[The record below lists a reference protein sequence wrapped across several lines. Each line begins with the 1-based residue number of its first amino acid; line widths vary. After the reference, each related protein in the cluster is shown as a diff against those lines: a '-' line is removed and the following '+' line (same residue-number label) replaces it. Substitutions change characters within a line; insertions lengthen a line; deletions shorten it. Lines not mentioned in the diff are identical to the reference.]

1 MEAAT
6 RTRRPLEGLRVIEA
20 GQLLAGPFAATILG
34 YYGAEVIKVEPP
46 AGGDP
51 IRRWRVVKDGTSLWW
66 YSLARNKKCVTLD
79 LRKPE
84 GREIMRRLVNQ
95 SEVFVENFRPG
106 TMEKWGL
113 GPEDFKATNPG
124 LIYTRISGYGQ
135 TGPYAPR
142 PGFASVCEGFGGFR
156 YVNGFPG
163 EPSVRPNLSIGDTL
177 AGVHAALGIL
187 LAYIGRDR
195 VTQGTGQVVDVAIF
209 ESIYNLM
216 EAVVPEYD
224 GAGVV
229 REASGSTLTGIVPSN
244 IYPTQDGKTII
255 IGANTNPMF
264 QRMCELM
271 GAPSV
276 AQDPRFRENNDRVAH
291 QAELD
296 GMIGRWT
303 ATMSQAEVLAKLEE
317 AGVAAGPIYSVED
330 MFADPQYQARG
341 LFEEVQTVSG
351 PLKIPAIIPRLADT
365 PGQTDWPGA
374 KLGAHNDDVY
384 ANLLGMSAA
393 EIAALKAQQVIQESI
408 GGPHRACTWRAG
420 IQVAD
425 GSCCSSSGIIP
436 SRSLS

>member
-1 MEAAT
+1 MSLLPP
-6 RTRRPLEGLRVIEA
+6 RPLEGLRVIET

-46 AGGDP
+46 DGGDP

-66 YSLARNKKCVTLD
+66 YSLARNKKCITLD
-79 LRKPE
+79 LRQDR
-84 GREIMRRLVNQ
+84 GRELLRALVNK
-95 SEVFVENFRPG
+95 SDVVVENFRPG

-113 GPEDFKATNPG
+113 GPEDFKATNPA
-124 LIYTRISGYGQ
+124 LIYSRISGYGQ
-135 TGPYAPR
+135 TGPYASR

-187 LAYIGRDR
+187 LAYIGRER
-195 VTQGTGQVVDVAIF
+195 ATQGAGQVVDVAIF

-244 IYPTQDGKTII
+244 IYPTKDGKTVI
-255 IGANTNPMF
+255 IGANTNSMF

-271 GAPSV
+271 GNSSM
-276 AQDPRFRENNDRVAH
+276 AQDPRYQENNSRVEH

-296 GMIGRWT
+296 GLIGNWT
-303 ATMSQAEVLAKLEE
+303 RTMTQLAVLAKLEE

-330 MFADPQYQARG
+330 MLKEPQYQARG
-341 LFEEVQTVSG
+341 LFEEVMVNGES
-351 PLKIPAIIPRLADT
+351 LKIPAIIPRLADT
-365 PGQTDWPGA
+365 PGRTDWPGA
-374 KLGAHNDDVY
+374 MLGAHNDEIY
-384 ANLLGMSAA
+384 RQLLGLSLA
-393 EIAALKAQQVIQESI
+393 ELSELKM
-408 GGPHRACTWRAG
+408 AG
-420 IQVAD
+420 VV
-425 GSCCSSSGIIP
+425 
-436 SRSLS
+436 